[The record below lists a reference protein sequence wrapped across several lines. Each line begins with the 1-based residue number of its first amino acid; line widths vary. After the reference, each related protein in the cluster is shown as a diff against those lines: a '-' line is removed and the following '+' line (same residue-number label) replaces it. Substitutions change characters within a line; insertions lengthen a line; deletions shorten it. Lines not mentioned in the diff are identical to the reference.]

1 MNRTAFLRTA
11 GGISYTL
18 TRKKV
23 KNINLRVA
31 GDGSVRVS
39 ASPWVPL
46 AQVDDFVAGHRDWI
60 ARARARTQARQER
73 QQAQPRPEPQA
84 ALEEMERLSRQY
96 YPFFR
101 QVLPEGMPRIL
112 VKDLTASWG
121 ICRPGN
127 KQITFALRLAVQPLA
142 AREYVVVHEYCHFLV
157 PNHSP
162 AFWREVGRILP
173 DWKDRR
179 ALLP

>member
-1 MNRTAFLRTA
+1 MNQTAFLRTA
-11 GGISYTL
+11 GEVSYTL

-23 KNINLRVA
+23 KNINLRVG
-31 GDGSVRVS
+31 GDGTVRVS
-39 ASPWVPL
+39 ASPRVPL
-46 AQVDDFVAGHRDWI
+46 AQVDDFVLRHRDWI
-60 ARARARTQARQER
+60 ARARAQTRARQER
-73 QQAQPRPEPQA
+73 RRAQPCPDPQA
-84 ALEEMERLSRQY
+84 ALEEMTRLCRIY

-101 QVLPEGMPRIL
+101 QALPGGMPRIL

-121 ICRPGN
+121 ICRPG
-127 KQITFALRLAVQPLA
+127 KGQITFALRLAAQPLA

-157 PNHSP
+157 PDHSP
-162 AFWREVGRILP
+162 AFWAEVGRILP